1 MIEIY
6 NRATG
11 EMVSVESWK
20 TATPH
25 FAITRP
31 FPSTDPDIDVSD
43 LFNVTHVRSTAI
55 ALGPFHD
62 KRIASLCASI
72 MGHLPVPW
80 DDFTMAVSEQFSRP
94 DPIQAAR
101 FKKAWTALPKEIL
114 AWRKSVADGCMM
126 GDL

>member
-31 FPSTDPDIDVSD
+31 FPSTDSNIDVSD

-55 ALGPFHD
+55 ALGPFKD
-62 KRIASLCASI
+62 KKLAALCASI

-80 DDFTMAVSEQFSRP
+80 QDFTMAVSDQFSKP
-94 DPIQAAR
+94 DPAQTKR
-101 FKKAWTALPKEIL
+101 FKAAWSKLPIEIL
-114 AWRKSVADGCMM
+114 AWRKAIADGCMM